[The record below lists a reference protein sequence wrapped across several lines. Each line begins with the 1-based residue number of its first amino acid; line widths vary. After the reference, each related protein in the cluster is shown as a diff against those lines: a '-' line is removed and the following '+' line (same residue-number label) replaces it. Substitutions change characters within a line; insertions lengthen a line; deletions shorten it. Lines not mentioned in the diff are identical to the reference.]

1 MPGFAIAIAVLIA
14 GLLLALTVGRYPVS
28 LGDLLSVLYA
38 KAAGHRADV
47 APAVESVIWQVRGP
61 RVIAAM
67 LVGAALAVAGTAFQ
81 GLFRNPLVSPDI
93 LGASSGAALGAVVG
107 IYLSLSVFAIQAV
120 AFLGG
125 LVAVGIVYAIG
136 ASVRSR
142 DPILV
147 LVLTGVVVGSLF
159 GAGVGLVKYLA
170 DPYNQ
175 LPAMTFWLLGS
186 LSATGVSD
194 LLPLFGPVALG
205 AAVLIALRWRM
216 NVMSLPEE
224 EARALGVATGP
235 LRIAIVAAAT
245 LVTSASVATAGII
258 GWVGLVV
265 PHLARSLVGPDF
277 ARLLPAAAI
286 LGGGYLLADRYA
298 GAHHGAGRNSARHS
312 DRRDRHAVLH
322 LAARQRAEELVMILE
337 GHQLSIGYPDRVV
350 GSGLDVQLANGEVLA
365 LLGPNGGGKT
375 TLLKTLLG
383 LLAPKAGEVRLDGAA
398 LSSRTI
404 RERARLIAY
413 VPQTHV
419 ATFAFSVEAV
429 VLMGR
434 TAHGDLFA
442 RPTSD
447 DRKVAAHMLDRLGIA
462 ELAERPYTMIS
473 GGERQLVLLARAL
486 AQEPQFI
493 VLDEPTANLDFG
505 NQGKVM
511 REIRALAASGL
522 GVLFTTHDPNHALRA
537 ADRAY
542 LLRGGERI
550 AEGPVQEIL
559 TRERLEAL
567 YGAPVQTI
575 TDASGT
581 AFIPG

>member
-1 MPGFAIAIAVLIA
+1 MYLRAGIDSLPRMNNARTALPGFAIAIAVLIA
-14 GLLLALTVGRYPVS
+14 GLLLALTVGRYPIS
-28 LGDLLSVLYA
+28 LGDLIAVLVA
-38 KAAGHRADV
+38 KMGGPRGDIS
-47 APAVESVIWQVRGP
+47 PAVESVIWQVRGP
-61 RVIAAM
+61 RVMAAM

-93 LGASSGAALGAVVG
+93 LGASSGAALGAVLG
-107 IYLSLSVFAIQAV
+107 IYLSLGVFAIQAI
-120 AFLGG
+120 AFVGG
-125 LVAVGIVYAIG
+125 LIAVGIVYVIG

-186 LSATGVSD
+186 LSATGVHD
-194 LLPLFGPVALG
+194 LLPLLGPVAIG

-277 ARLLPAAAI
+277 ARLLPASAI
-286 LGGGYLLADRYA
+286 LGGGYLLLIDTLARTL
-298 GAHHGAGRNSARHS
+298 GAGRNSARHF
-312 DRRDRHAVLH
+312 DRRDRHAILH

-337 GHQLSIGYPDRVV
+337 GHQLTIGYPDRIV
-350 GSGLDVQLANGEVLA
+350 GSGLDVRLQKGEVLA

-383 LLAPKAGEVRLDGAA
+383 LLPPKAGEVRLDGAA
-398 LSSRTI
+398 LSARSI

-419 ATFAFSVEAV
+419 ATFAFTV
-429 VLMGR
+429 R
-434 TAHGDLFA
+434 
-442 RPTSD
+442 
-447 DRKVAAHMLDRLGIA
+447 
-462 ELAERPYTMIS
+462 S
-473 GGERQLVLLARAL
+473 GGADGPHRAWR
-486 AQEPQFI
+486 P
-493 VLDEPTANLDFG
+493 V
-505 NQGKVM
+505 
-511 REIRALAASGL
+511 
-522 GVLFTTHDPNHALRA
+522 RA
-537 ADRAY
+537 AD
-542 LLRGGERI
+542 G
-550 AEGPVQEIL
+550 EGPRGRSPHARPLRHRAIGATALHHDFRRRAPACAAGARTGAGAAIHRAGRADRQS
-559 TRERLEAL
+559 RLRQP
-567 YGAPVQTI
+567 GQG
-575 TDASGT
+575 DARDPRAGGFRPRRSLHH
-581 AFIPG
+581 P